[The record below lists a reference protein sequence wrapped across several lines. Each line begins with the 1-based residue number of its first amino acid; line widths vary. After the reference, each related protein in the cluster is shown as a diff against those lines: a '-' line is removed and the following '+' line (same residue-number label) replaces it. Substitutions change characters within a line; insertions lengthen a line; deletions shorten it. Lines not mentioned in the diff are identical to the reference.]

1 MQIAD
6 FFCVAVSSSAS
17 KQKLKAELYNRL
29 VDMQILPLDSGV
41 KEGAVASVVAD
52 EEAPPDMSLLVAH
65 NDPLLAIRLK
75 EIELQ
80 IKMQAHEQWLLRLQE
95 IELEIARLR
104 SHDGP
109 SYFIPAQPTVDV
121 TSTLSEVSTPVH
133 GTSTSSVFDA
143 SKDIKLVP
151 SFREAEVDTYFIAF
165 ERVTATMRWP
175 KERWALLLWLGW

>member
-29 VDMQILPLDSGV
+29 VDMQILPLGSGV

-52 EEAPPDMSLLVAH
+52 EEAPSDMSLLVAH

-95 IELEIARLR
+95 IELENARLR

-109 SYFIPAQPTVDV
+109 IYFIPAQPTVDV

-133 GTSTSSVFDA
+133 GIST
-143 SKDIKLVP
+143 
-151 SFREAEVDTYFIAF
+151 
-165 ERVTATMRWP
+165 
-175 KERWALLLWLGW
+175 